1 MQSANNTNMSQAA
14 QDKQLLNLLQ
24 RLEYVTLEDIHKTMQ
39 KCRVMH
45 FINKPTFR
53 TCLQYFA
60 VLDKISSYGCQSSTP
75 QQESPHSNLF
85 FFTSM
90 YTKVTCLGIQV
101 INIHLLGKL
110 ITETRCD
117 KQR

>member
-24 RLEYVTLEDIHKTMQ
+24 RLEYVTLKDIHKTMQ
-39 KCRVMH
+39 RVMN

-60 VLDKISSYGCQSSTP
+60 MLDKISLYGCQSSTP
-75 QQESPHSNLF
+75 
-85 FFTSM
+85 
-90 YTKVTCLGIQV
+90 K
-101 INIHLLGKL
+101 
-110 ITETRCD
+110 
-117 KQR
+117 